1 MTSTR
6 TRALS
11 SQRRATRRATPP
23 SRMLPG
29 ERSAICVLLLPEA
42 LERFALGAQ
51 AEDLLRAD
59 GVIAV
64 DPPRVAYRAFAR
76 MPPGLGD
83 GLAARQARRLVRTL
97 RRRAGEPR
105 VVGIF
110 HALQYQL
117 GRALIAQS
125 PGCELWYWRSEREER
140 APSLPEAAR
149 GRVEA
154 LHEQAGDRAGLVI
167 CASDELAR
175 LEGLAGHRPVLVA
188 PAADDFPAAEGGEV
202 VAIALGP
209 FGAQTDWA
217 LVHAVARQLAGRLL
231 LLLAGSVAEPE
242 CRDDE
247 DYAWCR
253 SAPGIVWTGA
263 VPDAAAARLALCADV
278 ALAPLRVDA
287 FTDAGLPR
295 SILQAARVGRRTVT
309 PDLAGVRTWEQ
320 AVTVAAGAEGVAQ
333 ALLDHAGARVLA
345 DGELRE
351 WALAQTARAQNDP
364 LWQRLAGAGIDVRV
378 SSYAGVLPG

>member
-1 MTSTR
+1 VV
-6 TRALS
+6 
-11 SQRRATRRATPP
+11 
-23 SRMLPG
+23 
-29 ERSAICVLLLPEA
+29 ERSAICVLLLPEP
-42 LERFALGAQ
+42 LERFALRAQ

-59 GVIAV
+59 SVIAV

-76 MPPGLGD
+76 IPLGLGD

-105 VVGIF
+105 VVVIF

-140 APSLPEAAR
+140 APSLPAAAR
-149 GRVEA
+149 DRVEA

-175 LEGLAGHRPVLVA
+175 LEGLAGHRPVLVP

-209 FGAQTDWA
+209 FGAQTDWT
-217 LVHAVARQLAGRLL
+217 LVRAVVGRLAGRVV
-231 LLLAGSVAEPE
+231 LLLAGEVVEAE
-242 CRDDE
+242 CRDDA

-253 SAPGIVWTGA
+253 SAPAVVWAGA
-263 VPDAAAARLALCADV
+263 VPDAAAARLVLCADV
-278 ALAPLRVDA
+278 ALAPLKVDA
-287 FTDAGLPR
+287 FSDAGLPR

-309 PDLAGVRTWEQ
+309 PELAGVRTWEQ
-320 AVTVAAGAEGVAQ
+320 AVAVGDGAEGVAQ
-333 ALLDHAGARVLA
+333 ALLDHSGARVRA
-345 DGELRE
+345 DDRLRE
-351 WALAQTARAQNDP
+351 WALAQTARAGNDP
-364 LWQRLAGAGIDVRV
+364 LWQRLADAGIDVRV
-378 SSYAGVLPG
+378 SSYAGVLPRES